1 MKEYQYRKTQAK
13 NIYDWE
19 KDIRRRN
26 NECIIDF
33 FTDILKLSF
42 DFRSANTDGRLLN
55 ILQAFANKGK

>member
-1 MKEYQYRKTQAK
+1 MIEGKE
-13 NIYDWE
+13 N
-19 KDIRRRN
+19 IRRRN
-26 NECIIDF
+26 NECFIDF